1 MPFLQ
6 WIKFFVCFLPSMILM
21 MLTLYL
27 HNQNQVQCPRTFFK
41 YQLSFCECDL
51 IEREFHKEQR
61 TPEWELNELCN
72 TRYATESV
80 LYLDTNILFSVN
92 LPSNNYEG
100 NTELQA
106 MLIAGGFS
114 SSKDGERYNTVNVEV
129 IAPQGALSC
138 TLPDLPVDRMLT
150 TLDSGL
156 ICGGMGSDY
165 VTAAN
170 TCQNLT
176 SSGWATSHQLQ
187 YMRERASILT
197 LGLW

>member
-1 MPFLQ
+1 MNLLSSFSALILLGGIIALNILKLGYDLLKVSSVFPWKSKSSQIQHSVKRRMQFLE
-6 WIKFFVCFLPSMILM
+6 WIQFFVCFLPSMILM

-100 NTELQA
+100 NTGIEIIVSLV
-106 MLIAGGFS
+106 L
-114 SSKDGERYNTVNVEV
+114 VN
-129 IAPQGALSC
+129 
-138 TLPDLPVDRMLT
+138 
-150 TLDSGL
+150 
-156 ICGGMGSDY
+156 
-165 VTAAN
+165 
-170 TCQNLT
+170 
-176 SSGWATSHQLQ
+176 H
-187 YMRERASILT
+187 
-197 LGLW
+197 

>member
-1 MPFLQ
+1 MQFLE
-6 WIKFFVCFLPSMILM
+6 WIQFFVCFLPSMILM

-80 LYLDTNILFSVN
+80 LYLDTNVLFSVN

-100 NTELQA
+100 N
-106 MLIAGGFS
+106 
-114 SSKDGERYNTVNVEV
+114 
-129 IAPQGALSC
+129 P
-138 TLPDLPVDRMLT
+138 
-150 TLDSGL
+150 
-156 ICGGMGSDY
+156 GMVVLCS
-165 VTAAN
+165 
-170 TCQNLT
+170 
-176 SSGWATSHQLQ
+176 
-187 YMRERASILT
+187 
-197 LGLW
+197 